1 MQLTG
6 LDARVGI
13 RALLFLVRASNEYNQ
28 VPLFYATDTPA
39 AEFIPKVYGLDVHDI
54 MTKFEGYSIAGGT
67 LAGMATSYREK
78 VLAAKKEISNKLNI
92 QLREYNPQLCYSL
105 LYLRF
110 QTTR

>member
-13 RALLFLVRASNEYNQ
+13 RAMLFLVRASNEYNQ
-28 VPLFYATDTPA
+28 VPLFYVTDAPA

-78 VLAAKKEISNKLNI
+78 VLAVKKEISTKLNV
-92 QLREYNPQLCYSL
+92 QLCEYGPQLCYSL
-105 LYLRF
+105 LIF
-110 QTTR
+110 KISNH

>member
-13 RALLFLVRASNEYNQ
+13 RAMLFLVRASNEYNQ
-28 VPLFYATDTPA
+28 VPLFYATDAPA
-39 AEFIPKVYGLDVHDI
+39 AEFIPKVYGLDMHDM

-78 VLAAKKEISNKLNI
+78 VLAAKKEISTKLNV
-92 QLREYNPQLCYSL
+92 QLREYGPQLCYSL
-105 LYLRF
+105 LIF
-110 QTTR
+110 KISNH